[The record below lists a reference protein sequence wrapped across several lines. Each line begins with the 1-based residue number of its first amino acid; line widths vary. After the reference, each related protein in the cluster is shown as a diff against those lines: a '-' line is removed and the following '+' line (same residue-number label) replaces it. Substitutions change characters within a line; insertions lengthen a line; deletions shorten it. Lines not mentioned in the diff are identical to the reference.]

1 VSDKDKFE
9 GTITGTVERVRQYA
23 KGDVV
28 TVAYLAKPS
37 NQYPSRVTVWCDGSA
52 PVGEGQRVTVTGQVS
67 VSVEEYNGKHRAQ
80 VSVNFPTWGEVEPAA
95 APAVAS
101 GDGGWGLPGSIND
114 ETPF

>member
-1 VSDKDKFE
+1 MSDKDKFE

-67 VSVEEYNGKHRAQ
+67 VGVEEYNGKWREK
-80 VSVNFPTWGEVEPAA
+80 VSVNFPKWEGIGAHVPASSSAPGVDAFNDSEV
-95 APAVAS
+95 
-101 GDGGWGLPGSIND
+101 
-114 ETPF
+114 PF